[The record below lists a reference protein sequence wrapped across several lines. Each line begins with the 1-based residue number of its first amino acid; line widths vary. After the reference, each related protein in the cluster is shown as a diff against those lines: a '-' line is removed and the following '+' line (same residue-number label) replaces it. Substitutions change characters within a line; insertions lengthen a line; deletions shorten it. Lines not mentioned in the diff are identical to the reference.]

1 MSAPSPETIR
11 VALPVRL
18 MGVVN
23 VTPDSFSDGGDFI
36 DPGAAIAQALVHE
49 AEGADIVD
57 IGGEST
63 RPGHQPVGA
72 QEEWRRVGPVL
83 QGLSGRLSIPVSIDT
98 WRGAT
103 AEQAIALGARI
114 VNDVWGFQADPAIA
128 AVVAANGVDAIV
140 MHNRREIDAS
150 LDIIDDMKRF
160 FERTLA
166 LASQAGVPFERI
178 TLDPGIGFGK
188 SFEQN
193 LDCIRRL
200 PELKALGFPVL
211 IGASRKSFL
220 QRFLAHPTVPKQRL
234 PGTLGAHAAAL
245 ALGADILRVHDVAAH
260 REMLSVYSWLRGLAP

>member
-1 MSAPSPETIR
+1 MSASSPGTVR
-11 VALPVRL
+11 VALPMRI

-36 DPGAAIAQALVHE
+36 DPAAAVSQALTHE
-49 AEGADIVD
+49 AEGADMID

-72 QEEWRRVGPVL
+72 DEEWRRVAPVL
-83 QGLSGRLSIPVSIDT
+83 QGLAGRLTVPVSIDT
-98 WRGAT
+98 WRADT
-103 AEQAIALGARI
+103 AVRAVGLGARI
-114 VNDVWGFQADPAIA
+114 VNDVWGFQADPAMA
-128 AVVAANGVDAIV
+128 AVVARHGVDAIL
-140 MHNRREIDAS
+140 MHNRREIDGS
-150 LDIIDDMKRF
+150 LDIIEDMKRF
-160 FERTLA
+160 FDRSLA
-166 LASQAGVPFERI
+166 LARAAGVEPGRI

-220 QRFLAHPTVPKQRL
+220 QRFLAHQTVPKQRL
-234 PGTLGAHAAAL
+234 SGTLGAHAAAV
-245 ALGADILRVHDVAAH
+245 ALGADIIRVHDVAAH
-260 REMLSVYSWLRGLAP
+260 REMLSVYALLRGLAP

>member
-1 MSAPSPETIR
+1 MSASSPAPVR
-11 VALPVRL
+11 VTLPVRI

-23 VTPDSFSDGGDFI
+23 VTPDSFSDGGDFL
-36 DPGAAIAQALVHE
+36 DPATAVAQALAHE
-49 AEGADIVD
+49 ADGADIVD

-72 QEEWRRVGPVL
+72 DEELRRVVPVL
-83 QGLSGRLSIPVSIDT
+83 ESLAGRLAIPVSIDT
-98 WRGAT
+98 WRAGT
-103 AEQAIALGARI
+103 AERAIALGART
-114 VNDVWGFQADPAIA
+114 VNDVWAFQADPAMA
-128 AVVAANGVDAIV
+128 GVVARHGVDAIV

-150 LDIIDDMKRF
+150 LDIIDDMKRY
-160 FERTLA
+160 FERTLT
-166 LASQAGVPFERI
+166 LARQAGVPPGRI

-234 PGTLGAHAAAL
+234 SGTLGAHAAAV
-245 ALGADILRVHDVAAH
+245 ALGADIIRVHDVAAH
-260 REMLSVYSWLRGLAP
+260 REMLSVYACLRGLAP

>member
-1 MSAPSPETIR
+1 MSTSSPETVR
-11 VALPVRL
+11 VGLPLRI

-23 VTPDSFSDGGDFI
+23 VTPDSFSDGGDFLN
-36 DPGAAIAQALVHE
+36 PSAAIAQALAHE
-49 AEGADIVD
+49 ADGADIVD
-57 IGGEST
+57 VGGEST
-63 RPGHQPVGA
+63 RPGHQAVGL
-72 QEEWRRVGPVL
+72 EEELRRVVPVIEGL
-83 QGLSGRLSIPVSIDT
+83 QGRLSIPLSIDT
-98 WRGAT
+98 WRAAT
-103 AEQAIALGARI
+103 AERSIGLGARI

-128 AVVAANGVDAIV
+128 SVVAAHDVDAIV

-150 LDIIDDMKRF
+150 LDIIADMKRF
-160 FERTLA
+160 FERTLSIA
-166 LASQAGVPFERI
+166 HQAGVASDRI

-234 PGTLGAHAAAL
+234 PGTLGAHAAAV
-245 ALGADILRVHDVAAH
+245 ALGADIIRVHDVAAH
-260 REMLSVYSWLRGLAP
+260 REMLSVYALLRGLSP